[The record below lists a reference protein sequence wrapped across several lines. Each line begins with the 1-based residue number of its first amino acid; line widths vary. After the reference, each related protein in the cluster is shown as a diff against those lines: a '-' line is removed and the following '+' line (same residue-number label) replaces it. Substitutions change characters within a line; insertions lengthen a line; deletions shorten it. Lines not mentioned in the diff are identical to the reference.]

1 MTDGWFRGRDWG
13 RYTRVV
19 VGPIR
24 FVVTLD
30 GVRDARRLQ
39 QRQLVIWTG
48 TGLVAV
54 GLLAWWLTRNP
65 GGVFLIVLGLLTF
78 IEWRYPIFDKWF
90 DRRRLTVG
98 SECEVWLEES
108 AVHWRQG
115 RAGAFDV
122 TGQLDW
128 SRVTGIREDDRA
140 ILVMDGRVARIG
152 IPKSAFTSAESLARF
167 RDEIRQ
173 RMSERPH

>member
-1 MTDGWFRGRDWG
+1 M
-13 RYTRVV
+13 
-19 VGPIR
+19 
-24 FVVTLD
+24 
-30 GVRDARRLQ
+30 
-39 QRQLVIWTG
+39 
-48 TGLVAV
+48 
-54 GLLAWWLTRNP
+54 
-65 GGVFLIVLGLLTF
+65 
-78 IEWRYPIFDKWF
+78 
-90 DRRRLTVG
+90 
-98 SECEVWLEES
+98 WLEES